1 MAKMTLESE
10 VSFRDIDSLTRPR
23 NQRSSNTPLSQD
35 ELKRQLF
42 EKGLRA
48 LQEDYEQAPEGKV
61 HSSGPVSVLPGPEYA
76 DRPHHIER

>member
-1 MAKMTLESE
+1 M
-10 VSFRDIDSLTRPR
+10 
-23 NQRSSNTPLSQD
+23 D

-61 HSSGPVSVLPGPEYA
+61 RSSGPVSVAPGPQYA
-76 DRPHHIER
+76 DIPHHIER